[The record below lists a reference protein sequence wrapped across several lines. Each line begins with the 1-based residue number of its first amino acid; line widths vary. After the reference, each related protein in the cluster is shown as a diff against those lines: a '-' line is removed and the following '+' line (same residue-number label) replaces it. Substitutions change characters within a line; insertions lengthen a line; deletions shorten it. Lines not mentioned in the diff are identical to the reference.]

1 MKKVMVGFLF
11 LLVIFGTN
19 AFGQLGDGNRQGFLL
34 GLGGVIGNT
43 TVNYSGGSSADGMSF
58 GANLYVGYG
67 FNEQSMLAFR
77 YRYTWIDTDS
87 PYQGLLWS
95 ADYRHY
101 FSKEGRFY
109 FNGGIGPAMSIPE
122 FGDPKSGFGFYGG
135 VGYEITKYIYL
146 TTDFTY
152 TTLSDNLSGTAIL
165 ASISFI
171 KY

>member
-1 MKKVMVGFLF
+1 MYGKMLREVIKKSDRSALCS
-11 LLVIFGTN
+11 
-19 AFGQLGDGNRQGFLL
+19 NRRSRATFRI
-34 GLGGVIGNT
+34 VAE
-43 TVNYSGGSSADGMSF
+43 SERSADGISF
-58 GANLYVGYG
+58 GANLYIGYG

-95 ADYRHY
+95 PDYRY
-101 FSKEGRFY
+101 YLSKEGRFY
-109 FNGGIGPAMSIPE
+109 LNGGIGPAMSIPE

-146 TTDFTY
+146 TADFTY
-152 TTLSDNLSGTAIL
+152 TSLRDNMSGTAIL
-165 ASISFI
+165 ASVSFI